1 MKSYGYNSKEE
12 KLKTDF
18 WDPFVDH
25 IESIYFT
32 GASELLDKQT
42 LAWEYNQFKN
52 YYAGVQ

>member
-1 MKSYGYNSKEE
+1 MKSNRYNRSEE
-12 KLKTDF
+12 KLKADL

-32 GASELLDKQT
+32 GASELLPKQT

-52 YYAGVQ
+52 NFAGVQ